1 MFVSIGNSRM
11 DKKFN
16 CTDMTYEDF
25 VSRLSKT
32 KYTAETMEQYRKM
45 PKGQQDNI
53 KDVGGFVLGKL
64 KGGRRK
70 KDCVISRSAI
80 TLDMDYGTQG
90 IIDELEMFFDMK
102 MVVYSTHKHTPEK
115 PRLRII
121 IFLTRD
127 VTPDEYGA
135 VSRMLAS
142 DIGIELLMTLP
153 MNHQDSCTGRALPV
167 TENMCFR
174 KSKGTKSILM
184 KCCPVIRI
192 GMMYRHGR

>member
-102 MVVYSTHKHTPEK
+102 MVVT
-115 PRLRII
+115 
-121 IFLTRD
+121 
-127 VTPDEYGA
+127 
-135 VSRMLAS
+135 
-142 DIGIELLMTLP
+142 
-153 MNHQDSCTGRALPV
+153 
-167 TENMCFR
+167 
-174 KSKGTKSILM
+174 
-184 KCCPVIRI
+184 
-192 GMMYRHGR
+192 

>member
-1 MFVSIGNSRM
+1 
-11 DKKFN
+11 
-16 CTDMTYEDF
+16 
-25 VSRLSKT
+25 
-32 KYTAETMEQYRKM
+32 MEQYRKM

-127 VTPDEYGA
+127 VTPDDAGQSA
-135 VSRMLAS
+135 VCLHRISAS
-142 DIGIELLMTLP
+142 NFLMIPP
-153 MNHQDSCTGRALPV
+153 MNHQDSCTGKALPV
-167 TENMCFR
+167 TVSMCFR
-174 KSKGTKSILM
+174 KSKGMKLIPM
-184 KCCPVIRI
+184 KCCPDYKDWHDVSA
-192 GMMYRHGR
+192 

>member
-70 KDCVISRSAI
+70 KDCVISRHPMSTGQSAVC
-80 TLDMDYGTQG
+80 L
-90 IIDELEMFFDMK
+90 
-102 MVVYSTHKHTPEK
+102 H
-115 PRLRII
+115 RISESS
-121 IFLTRD
+121 FLMI
-127 VTPDEYGA
+127 P
-135 VSRMLAS
+135 
-142 DIGIELLMTLP
+142 P
-153 MNHQDSCTGRALPV
+153 MNHQD
-167 TENMCFR
+167 
-174 KSKGTKSILM
+174 
-184 KCCPVIRI
+184 
-192 GMMYRHGR
+192 

>member
-1 MFVSIGNSRM
+1 MGGRNTEAILTRLQILRSEGWQRKKRRKRRRQEKMFVSIGNSRM

-70 KDCVISRSAI
+70 KDCVVSRSAI

-90 IIDELEMFFDMK
+90 IIDELEMF
-102 MVVYSTHKHTPEK
+102 
-115 PRLRII
+115 L
-121 IFLTRD
+121 
-127 VTPDEYGA
+127 
-135 VSRMLAS
+135 
-142 DIGIELLMTLP
+142 
-153 MNHQDSCTGRALPV
+153 
-167 TENMCFR
+167 
-174 KSKGTKSILM
+174 
-184 KCCPVIRI
+184 
-192 GMMYRHGR
+192 

>member
-80 TLDMDYGTQG
+80 TLDM
-90 IIDELEMFFDMK
+90 
-102 MVVYSTHKHTPEK
+102 
-115 PRLRII
+115 
-121 IFLTRD
+121 
-127 VTPDEYGA
+127 
-135 VSRMLAS
+135 
-142 DIGIELLMTLP
+142 
-153 MNHQDSCTGRALPV
+153 NHQDSCTGRALPV
-167 TENMCFR
+167 TVSMCFR
-174 KSKGTKSILM
+174 KLKGTKLIPM
-184 KCCPVIRI
+184 KCCPVIRT
-192 GMMYRHGR
+192 GMMYQHGRSVTVRHPLCRGISRNRLTRFPRTG

>member
-142 DIGIELLMTLP
+142 DIGIGFSMIPP

-167 TENMCFR
+167 TVSMCFR
-174 KSKGTKSILM
+174 KSKGTKLILM
-184 KCCPVIRI
+184 K
-192 GMMYRHGR
+192 

>member
-32 KYTAETMEQYRKM
+32 KHTAETMEQYRKM

-53 KDVGGFVLGKL
+53 KDVGGFVLGKM

-142 DIGIELLMTLP
+142 DIGVELSMIPPMSLP
-153 MNHQDSCTGRALPV
+153 DSCTGRALQV
-167 TENMCFR
+167 TGSMCFR
-174 KSKGTKSILM
+174 RSMGQKWIRM
-184 KCCPVIRI
+184 KCWHVIRT
-192 GMMYRHGR
+192 GMMYPHGR

>member
-32 KYTAETMEQYRKM
+32 KHTAETMEQYRKM

-53 KDVGGFVLGKL
+53 KDVGGFVLGKM

-142 DIGIELLMTLP
+142 DIGVELFDGSTYAPFRLM
-153 MNHQDSCTGRALPV
+153 
-167 TENMCFR
+167 F
-174 KSKGTKSILM
+174 
-184 KCCPVIRI
+184 
-192 GMMYRHGR
+192 

>member
-142 DIGIELLMTLP
+142 DIGIELLMIRP

-167 TENMCFR
+167 TVSMCFR
-174 KSKGTKSILM
+174 KSKGTKLIPM
-184 KCCPVIRI
+184 KCCHVIRT
-192 GMMYRHGR
+192 GMMYQHGR

>member
-80 TLDMDYGTQG
+80 TLDMDYGTPG

-102 MVVYSTHKHTPEK
+102 MVVYSTHKHVSSVGSLSFPME
-115 PRLRII
+115 
-121 IFLTRD
+121 TR
-127 VTPDEYGA
+127 
-135 VSRMLAS
+135 
-142 DIGIELLMTLP
+142 
-153 MNHQDSCTGRALPV
+153 
-167 TENMCFR
+167 TENTVAVNVI
-174 KSKGTKSILM
+174 SGT
-184 KCCPVIRI
+184 
-192 GMMYRHGR
+192 GF

>member
-1 MFVSIGNSRM
+1 MLVSIGNSRM

-135 VSRMLAS
+135 
-142 DIGIELLMTLP
+142 GCKTL
-153 MNHQDSCTGRALPV
+153 Q
-167 TENMCFR
+167 
-174 KSKGTKSILM
+174 ILE
-184 KCCPVIRI
+184 
-192 GMMYRHGR
+192 

>member
-64 KGGRRK
+64 KERTKEEG
-70 KDCVISRSAI
+70 
-80 TLDMDYGTQG
+80 
-90 IIDELEMFFDMK
+90 
-102 MVVYSTHKHTPEK
+102 
-115 PRLRII
+115 LRD
-121 IFLTRD
+121 L
-127 VTPDEYGA
+127 
-135 VSRMLAS
+135 
-142 DIGIELLMTLP
+142 
-153 MNHQDSCTGRALPV
+153 Q
-167 TENMCFR
+167 
-174 KSKGTKSILM
+174 
-184 KCCPVIRI
+184 IR
-192 GMMYRHGR
+192 HHA

>member
-64 KGGRRK
+64 IAGYRKVSSQGLKPCLCNKGVLHRQHSAHASAGAGVELDKFKIR
-70 KDCVISRSAI
+70 DISV
-80 TLDMDYGTQG
+80 
-90 IIDELEMFFDMK
+90 FDL
-102 MVVYSTHKHTPEK
+102 V
-115 PRLRII
+115 
-121 IFLTRD
+121 
-127 VTPDEYGA
+127 
-135 VSRMLAS
+135 
-142 DIGIELLMTLP
+142 
-153 MNHQDSCTGRALPV
+153 
-167 TENMCFR
+167 
-174 KSKGTKSILM
+174 
-184 KCCPVIRI
+184 
-192 GMMYRHGR
+192 

>member
-115 PRLRII
+115 PRLHII

-135 VSRMLAS
+135 VSLCLHRIS
-142 DIGIELLMTLP
+142 ELNFSMIPPMSLP
-153 MNHQDSCTGRALPV
+153 DSCTGRALPV
-167 TENMCFR
+167 TGSMCFR
-174 KSKGTKSILM
+174 RSKETKLIRM
-184 KCCPVIRI
+184 KCWHVIRT
-192 GMMYRHGR
+192 GMMYPHGR